1 MPSEQWPNGYIVYA
15 SHKYKDAD
23 DLAVVLH
30 NIVSN
35 DAKANMAGSKKLQI
49 ANGGSY
55 DPNRN
60 PNAIMFRRLEIS
72 NDFIGRVGDR
82 LVSGNHTPI
91 SITDAC
97 LKMGMNPLESIAS
110 LEKMWQ
116 EGVLVQEMN
125 LNAAQQ

>member
-1 MPSEQWPNGYIVYA
+1 
-15 SHKYKDAD
+15 
-23 DLAVVLH
+23 
-30 NIVSN
+30 
-35 DAKANMAGSKKLQI
+35 MAGSKKLQI